1 MSQSLEG
8 DKALKEKY
16 LQDQVE
22 NGLDADQCA
31 QFLLD
36 LKPEGGDDIDNWS
49 LNELKQAIEQF
60 KESQKKFEDQQ
71 PNHEDQQPNHEDQQ
85 PNHEDQQPNHEDQQL
100 NQEDQNN
107 LQQAQLQEQ
116 SQYNQQINQQQNNA
130 SVLINCSQII
140 PNELSGDNVSVKIL
154 TYKKESAG
162 FFSSSYIAFQIET
175 QPFGWVVFRRY
186 SDFEWLRDSLLKI
199 YPAFVIPPIHKKRSR
214 NFEDSYL
221 NKRMIFLQRFLNS
234 IFKSYELKSNM
245 IVKNFLS
252 LTQNNEFKKFQ
263 ESINKT
269 TPPQTV
275 QRMFSKEGQINGV
288 APIELHQY
296 AYQTQD
302 YFYEIDGVYKKIRVL
317 SKSLKEIQL
326 QNSLKIYCVGEIF
339 AQLFQHLNKLN
350 QTLPIGQ
357 AQGLAATFL
366 NLNNTMITWGNI
378 IGKQIEQT
386 EEYLN
391 SFFKYQQHYNSTIKQ
406 IYETRAVIQQDL
418 EKFKSKL
425 NYKKEKL
432 FQFGDISKWDLSK
445 DNKLTQ
451 QELLSNK
458 KLAFQNMCEQET
470 KQETQMEMLVGYY
483 TNQIFSQTQQF
494 FKQQQQEL
502 VGHFI
507 KFCQVQTF
515 NITDHHQLWA
525 DAITN
530 LQNNLLIQQRQ
541 TQKIVVETIA

>member
-1 MSQSLEG
+1 MQQNQEG
-8 DKALKEKY
+8 DKALKEQY

-22 NGLDADQCA
+22 KGLDADQCA
-31 QFLLD
+31 QFLVS

-49 LNELKQAIEQF
+49 LDELKSAIEQF
-60 KESQKKFEDQQ
+60 KESQKQAEEQQ
-71 PNHEDQQPNHEDQQ
+71 PNNSEDQG
-85 PNHEDQQPNHEDQQL
+85 
-100 NQEDQNN
+100 N
-107 LQQAQLQEQ
+107 LQQAQPQEQ
-116 SQYNQQINQQQNNA
+116 PQQNQQIIQQSNTP
-130 SVLINCSQII
+130 VLVNCYQIL

-162 FFSSSYIAFQIET
+162 FFSSSYIVFQIET
-175 QPFGWVVFRRY
+175 QPQGWIVFRRY
-186 SDFEWLRDSLLKI
+186 SDFEWLRDSLQKF
-199 YPAFVIPPIHKKRSR
+199 YPAFVVPPIHKKRSR
-214 NFEDSYL
+214 SFEDAYL

-234 IFKSYELKSNM
+234 IFKSYELKSNV

-263 ESINKT
+263 ESITKSA
-269 TPPQTV
+269 PPQTV
-275 QRMFSKEGQINGV
+275 QRMFSKDGQVNCV
-288 APIELHQY
+288 APIEIHQY
-296 AYQTQD
+296 AHQTQD

-339 AQLFQHLNKLN
+339 ASLFQHLNKLN
-350 QTLPIGQ
+350 SILPTGQ

-391 SFFKYQQHYNSTIKQ
+391 SFFKYQQHYNSSIKQ

-425 NYKKEKL
+425 HYKKERL
-432 FQFGDISKWDLSK
+432 FQLGDVSKWDLSK
-445 DNKLTQ
+445 DIKLNP
-451 QELLSNK
+451 QELLQNK
-458 KLAFQNMCEQET
+458 KLAFQNMCDQET
-470 KQETQMEMLVGYY
+470 KQEMGMEMLVGYY

-507 KFCQVQTF
+507 KFCQVQAF

-541 TQKIVVETIA
+541 TQKVVVESIG